1 MSKIGRVPISI
12 PSGVDIT
19 VDGGIVVAKGPKGSL
34 SRSIPDDLEVFLG
47 DKSKIA
53 VKTSSKDPK
62 IQVLLGTLRSH
73 INNMVTGVSTGFE
86 RAIELHGIGYR
97 VAQKGQNLTFSLG
110 FTHPVNFEVPEGVTI
125 TIDGKANRVTFSGI
139 DKEVLGQTVAQLRSI
154 RPPEPYKGYGIRA
167 VGEVVRRKQG
177 KAGLAKE
184 AK

>member
-12 PSGVDIT
+12 PSGVDLK
-19 VDGGIVVAKGPKGSL
+19 VEGGTVVAKGPKGSL

-47 DKSKIA
+47 DKSKVA
-53 VKTSSKDPK
+53 VRTSSKDPRA
-62 IQVLLGTLRSH
+62 QVLLGTLRSH
-73 INNMVTGVSTGFE
+73 INNMVTGVSSGYE
-86 RAIELHGIGYR
+86 RAIELQGIGYR
-97 VAQKGQNLTFSLG
+97 VAQKGQNLVLSVG
-110 FTHPVNFEVPEGVTI
+110 FTHTVNFEVPQGVNI
-125 TIDGKANRVTFSGI
+125 KIDAKTNRVTFSGI
-139 DKEVLGQTVAQLRSI
+139 DKEVLGETVAQLRSI